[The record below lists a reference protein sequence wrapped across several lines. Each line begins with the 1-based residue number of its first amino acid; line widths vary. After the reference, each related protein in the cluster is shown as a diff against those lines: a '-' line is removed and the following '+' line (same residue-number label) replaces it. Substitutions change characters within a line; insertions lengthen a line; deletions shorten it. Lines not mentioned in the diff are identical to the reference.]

1 MLAPW
6 SRRAADGEA
15 QLRSCRGP
23 PGSALSSQAA
33 PGADR
38 AFSKRGLAPLH
49 REAVEPSRDVH
60 TCLLPM
66 CAALPVTGAARI
78 LKPLPKGQS
87 VKRVTLR
94 MFLGMSPAT
103 IVVSYRLTAG
113 LPRRRPNY
121 QLRRRILMSPSPR
134 SRQPAIARRAAATTL
149 LRLTRRRASSRPAAG
164 CWRIEDGPGLHDRRR
179 RGQLERAEIAR
190 GRRRLLHGRLRLTF
204 RF

>member
-1 MLAPW
+1 MAEAWFQAVAITPGSSRKSRRFIRSTRRHGFLSGTRPLVRQMLALR
-6 SRRAADGEA
+6 SQRAAGAEA
-15 QLRSCRGP
+15 QFGSCRGP

-94 MFLGMSPAT
+94 MFLGMSLAT

-113 LPRRRPNY
+113 LPEGDLGEPNY
-121 QLRRRILMSPSPR
+121 QLRRRILISPSAR
-134 SRQPAIARRAAATTL
+134 SWQPAIARRAVAMTM
-149 LRLTRRRASSRPAAG
+149 LRLTAG
-164 CWRIEDGPGLHDRRR
+164 LACRVD
-179 RGQLERAEIAR
+179 
-190 GRRRLLHGRLRLTF
+190 
-204 RF
+204 